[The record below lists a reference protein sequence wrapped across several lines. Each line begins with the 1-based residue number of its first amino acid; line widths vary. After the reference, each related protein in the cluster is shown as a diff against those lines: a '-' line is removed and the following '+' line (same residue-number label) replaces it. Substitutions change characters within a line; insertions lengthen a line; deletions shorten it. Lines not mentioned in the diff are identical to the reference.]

1 MVFDK
6 QSPVK
11 TNFGVTEVNIKANY
25 LQKSYLNVKMTI
37 PSIQAFFLRSLN

>member
-25 LQKSYLNVKMTI
+25 LQKCIL
-37 PSIQAFFLRSLN
+37 LEC